1 MAEKKSGLKK
11 LFSKPNQACC
21 SVEIEE
27 VKATGNESCCGGT
40 TTGNTEKQ
48 QKEA

>member
-27 VKATGNESCCGGT
+27 VKSTENGSATDT
-40 TTGNTEKQ
+40 TEKQ

>member
-11 LFSKPNQACC
+11 LFSKPNQDCC

-27 VKATGNESCCGGT
+27 VKSTENDSCCGET
-40 TTGNTEKQ
+40 DKNSEKH

>member
-1 MAEKKSGLKK
+1 MEKKSGLKK

-27 VKATGNESCCGGT
+27 VKTTENSCCGSPKKKS
-40 TTGNTEKQ
+40 EEQ
-48 QKEA
+48 PKEA

>member
-11 LFSKPNQACC
+11 LFSKPNKACC

-27 VKATGNESCCGGT
+27 VKATGNESCCGT

>member
-1 MAEKKSGLKK
+1 MAEKKSGFKK

-27 VKATGNESCCGGT
+27 VKSTEDSCCGST
-40 TTGNTEKQ
+40 TENTEKQ

>member
-21 SVEIEE
+21 NVEIEE
-27 VKATGNESCCGGT
+27 AKPTENESCCGST
-40 TTGNTEKQ
+40 TENTEKQ
-48 QKEA
+48 QKET